1 MVHGVSMETHYIQV
15 QRLQLPVS
23 ERHGVPPTS
32 AGVGTMIFDTQ
43 QELLWIGT
51 DTVSRPHHCQDIT
64 RL

>member
-1 MVHGVSMETHYIQV
+1 MANSGTHYSQV

-32 AGVGTMIFDTQ
+32 AGVGTMIFDTL

-51 DTVSRPHHCQDIT
+51 DTVSLPYQYHGCT
-64 RL
+64 CL